1 MKATGIV
8 RRIDDLGRIV
18 IPKEIRRTMH
28 IKDGDPLEIFVGS
41 GEIVFKKYSLMGEF
55 ESLAIGFA
63 ETLYKD
69 LGMPV
74 AICDLEHVMAISG
87 IPKKEVEGKGNSH
100 ALAVLMKNRETFLFD
115 GEKVMYPIDGLDRS
129 AHIIIPVICGGD
141 ILGAVVVFESS
152 DGNRLPVDIDVRLAK
167 FTAGLIAKQAESE

>member
-55 ESLAIGFA
+55 ENLAIGFA
-63 ETLYKD
+63 ETLHKD
-69 LGMPV
+69 LGLPV
-74 AICDLEHVMAISG
+74 AICDLEHIVGISG
-87 IPKKEVEGKGNSH
+87 IAKKDVEGKGNSH

-115 GEKVMYPIDGLDRS
+115 GERVLYPIDGLERS
-129 AHIIIPVICGGD
+129 AHIVIPVICGGD
-141 ILGAVVVFESS
+141 ILGAVIVFEGN
-152 DGNRLPVDIDVRLAK
+152 DGNIIPTDISVRLAK
-167 FTAGLIAKQAESE
+167 FTAGLISKQAESE